1 MSSSETMAKEVSD
14 NNRLK
19 EARLWNVF
27 HTDRYFS
34 SLIGARF
41 PVRRKKK
48 KLILRQAIPFFI
60 VVTSPLNAYY

>member
-1 MSSSETMAKEVSD
+1 MAKEVSD

-27 HTDRYFS
+27 RTDQYFS

-48 KLILRQAIPFFI
+48 TNFETSNPILHYGYLTIECI
-60 VVTSPLNAYY
+60 LLKN